1 MARSRER
8 RWLALALLSVVQFMV
23 VLDTAIVNVALP
35 SIQTELGFSQ
45 GNLQWI
51 LSAYVIALGGF
62 VLLGGRAA
70 DLLGRR
76 RMLIVGLAVFGLA
89 SLLAGLAWDD
99 VSLVGARGL
108 QGLGAALIS
117 PAALSLLTATFR
129 EGRGPER
136 RARRLGCRGGLGGA
150 AGVSLGGVVTATL
163 GWEWAFFLNL
173 PVVAATIALV
183 PVVLRE
189 SRPGLARGFDLRGA
203 LLVSA
208 GLSSAVLAI
217 SRAGEV
223 GWRSVEA
230 LGAGGL
236 AVALLAGFVVAE
248 RRAVD
253 PLVSLDVLRVRA
265 VRAANLTGMLLSA
278 SVGPM
283 FLMLT
288 LYMQQVLGSLPCRQV
303 SPTSRSQAPRSC
315 GRPWRRVSSRGSA
328 RGPCSS
334 RGSAC
339 SRSV

>member
-1 MARSRER
+1 MALGRLTEGGSEGGASRER

-89 SLLAGLAWDD
+89 SLLAGLAWND

-129 EGRGPER
+129 EGADRNV
-136 RARRLGCRGGLGGA
+136 ALGVWGAVGGLGGA

-173 PVVAATIALV
+173 PVVAVTIALV

-189 SRPGLARGFDLRGA
+189 SRPGLARGFD
-203 LLVSA
+203 
-208 GLSSAVLAI
+208 
-217 SRAGEV
+217 RAGRCSCPPGSCRPSSRSPGRARRV
-223 GWRSVEA
+223 GARSR
-230 LGAGGL
+230 L
-236 AVALLAGFVVAE
+236 
-248 RRAVD
+248 
-253 PLVSLDVLRVRA
+253 S
-265 VRAANLTGMLLSA
+265 VRAARGGTARRLRRRGAPSGRPARLLS
-278 SVGPM
+278 
-283 FLMLT
+283 T
-288 LYMQQVLGSLPCRQV
+288 
-303 SPTSRSQAPRSC
+303 SC
-315 GRPWRRVSSRGSA
+315 GCGR
-328 RGPCSS
+328 
-334 RGSAC
+334 
-339 SRSV
+339 